1 MTWPMT
7 PHVGMALAPHRLA
20 AVLPDGRTL
29 ETDDVSD
36 LGQVFRDLRARAG
49 LSRARVALALVPPLV
64 ELRTLTLPPMKDFE
78 RQRIIERDAR
88 RYFVNVS
95 EPLVIGTARSSTG
108 VVAAAVPAELL
119 TRIES
124 AIALAGWSLATVIPA
139 PFAWTAGVPDGQIA
153 ISLEQGV
160 EVLRVAGHRL
170 LERRRYR
177 TVPAGCPTLP
187 DPLVTAARH
196 AWASGAPELVSTA
209 RRAVRRRVTK
219 RVITASLAAAA
230 ALLFVAGGLDYWGL
244 AHRLRTIETR
254 RAALAPAVA
263 SAIAAS
269 DSLGTMTGG
278 LTTLRTLTASNR
290 RWSTFLTDLAD
301 FLPRDAHLVAL
312 RVAGDSATLEGVAE
326 RSAGVFDALEQMPSI
341 SGLRAA
347 APIQRDIQADGSV
360 REHFAFDA
368 SLAASGRRP

>member
-1 MTWPMT
+1 MT
-7 PHVGMALAPHRLA
+7 PRMGMALAPHGLA

-29 ETDDVSD
+29 ETEDVSD
-36 LGQVFRDLRARAG
+36 LGEVFKDLRVRAG
-49 LSRARVALALVPPLV
+49 LSHARVALALVPPLV
-64 ELRTLTLPPMKDFE
+64 EVRSLTLPPMKEFE
-78 RQRIIERDAR
+78 RQRVLERDVR
-88 RYFVNVS
+88 RYFLTVS
-95 EPLVIGTARSSTG
+95 EPLVIGTARTARSSTG
-108 VVAAAVPAELL
+108 VVAVAVSAELL
-119 TRIES
+119 TRIET
-124 AIALAGWSLATVIPA
+124 AIADVGWSLATVIPA
-139 PFAWTAGVPDGQIA
+139 PFAWSAGVPDGQIA
-153 ISLEQGV
+153 VPLEQGV
-160 EVLRVAGHRL
+160 EVLQVAGHRL

-187 DPLVTAARH
+187 DPLVTAAWH

-209 RRAVRRRVTK
+209 RRAVRRRVTT

-230 ALLFVAGGLDYWGL
+230 VLLFVAAGLDYWGL
-244 AHRLRTIETR
+244 AHRLKTIETR

-263 SAIAAS
+263 RAIAAS